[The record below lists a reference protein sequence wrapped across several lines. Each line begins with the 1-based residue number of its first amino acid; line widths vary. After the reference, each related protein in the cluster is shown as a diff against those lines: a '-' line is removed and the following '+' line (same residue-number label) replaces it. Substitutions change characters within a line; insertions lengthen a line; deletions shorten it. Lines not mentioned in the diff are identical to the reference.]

1 MMTSCK
7 QNGNDD
13 QKDDWINV
21 FISSKS
27 RCSNTEDADARQYG
41 SVYSKIVDQ
50 TDRENKK
57 IRDDEEEEQ
66 EMERERALIK

>member
-1 MMTSCK
+1 MTTSCK
-7 QNGNDD
+7 QNGNVD

-21 FISSKS
+21 FISCKS
-27 RCSNTEDADARQYG
+27 RCGSTEDPDAAQYG

-57 IRDDEEEEQ
+57 IWDEEEEQ